1 MKESGCS
8 QLAAPVPPN
17 LLLVLNP
24 LGERTHWSRVSVLPY
39 QQLHVYPAFSLN
51 TFFFMPDRKRGT
63 CISGLFLLW
72 SINKTD
78 TPAQLSSSPEPLT
91 SIPTQ
96 PRCQLSHPTHNHL
109 PNPPH
114 PSEYLP
120 GPTRRAQAS
129 HILVLKSRTH
139 RDRQIYTKYFKR
151 RVSSPALYPI
161 IPAL

>member
-72 SINKTD
+72 SINKTG

-96 PRCQLSHPTHNHL
+96 PRCQLSHPTHSHL
-109 PNPPH
+109 PDPP
-114 PSEYLP
+114 PPLRISP
-120 GPTRRAQAS
+120 GTHQESPGFTHSSTEIKDTQGQADL
-129 HILVLKSRTH
+129 HQVL
-139 RDRQIYTKYFKR
+139 
-151 RVSSPALYPI
+151 
-161 IPAL
+161 